1 MKSLKKCL
9 LFFFGAIIII
19 VLSYSIFREL
29 NYNNSVYS
37 AMFHRNLTHDQVL
50 EFSGNSN
57 WFMGK
62 LEIVVRDNS
71 DLLFYFCNRKW
82 YSEKSSQYQSKPLL
96 AKYLKK
102 LKTKVITYKTNKIN
116 GQLLQHVPSEN
127 LIYLTFTGDW

>member
-1 MKSLKKCL
+1 
-9 LFFFGAIIII
+9 
-19 VLSYSIFREL
+19 
-29 NYNNSVYS
+29 
-37 AMFHRNLTHDQVL
+37 MFHRNLTHDQVL